1 VLCCRDD
8 LQEEQTVDML
18 QFAVRSVGSV
28 GSGGSGG
35 SGGSDGSVGLVCV
48 LDSCAFFDTTK
59 K

>member
-1 VLCCRDD
+1 MLCCRDD

-35 SGGSDGSVGLVCV
+35 SDGSIGLVCV
-48 LDSCAFFDTTK
+48 LSFFDTTK